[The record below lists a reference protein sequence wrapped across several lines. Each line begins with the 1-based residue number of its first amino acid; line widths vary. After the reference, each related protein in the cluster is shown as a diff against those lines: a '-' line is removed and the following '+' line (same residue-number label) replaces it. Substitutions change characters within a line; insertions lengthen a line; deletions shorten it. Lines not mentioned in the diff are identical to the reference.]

1 MLRIQPSSA
10 DGILILQSTWLKYCT
25 NACNTGVGE
34 LYPPM
39 WPGFNSQSH
48 CQRWGK
54 LEQHLKTTYQQ
65 KIRQQQHQQG
75 ERHGNVE
82 RPSSNRTEK
91 EPKIPYIKLS
101 ERLWEVHINFSH
113 YCRHVCTWRR
123 NWVLLWSLV
132 HDFRMKIVCLH
143 GQRSLQIALFLP
155 SWGFGNCRWFHIF
168 ISLLHPMREFQQL
181 LCNLWLNWSWLYCQ
195 CSVFLGEV
203 FSMGILW
210 RAPNSLDAI
219 FQADKFSFF
228 FICSNLMYSWQWS
241 DKSTECR
248 SLPRDKE
255 KNLPW
260 FLLCW
265 WNGV

>member
-1 MLRIQPSSA
+1 MRSTHKFFSL
-10 DGILILQSTWLKYCT
+10 LQTRL
-25 NACNTGVGE
+25 
-34 LYPPM
+34 
-39 WPGFNSQSH
+39 
-48 CQRWGK
+48 
-54 LEQHLKTTYQQ
+54 HLK
-65 KIRQQQHQQG
+65 
-75 ERHGNVE
+75 
-82 RPSSNRTEK
+82 K
-91 EPKIPYIKLS
+91 ELS
-101 ERLWEVHINFSH
+101 
-113 YCRHVCTWRR
+113 
-123 NWVLLWSLV
+123 VLLWSLV

-143 GQRSLQIALFLP
+143 GQRSLQIASFLP
-155 SWGFGNCRWFHIF
+155 PWGFGNCRWFHIF